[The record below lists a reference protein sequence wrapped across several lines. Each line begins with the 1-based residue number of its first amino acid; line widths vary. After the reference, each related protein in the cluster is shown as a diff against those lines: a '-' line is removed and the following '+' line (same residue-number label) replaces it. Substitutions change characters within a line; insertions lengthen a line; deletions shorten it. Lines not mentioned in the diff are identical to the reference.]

1 MSKNSTAA
9 RHRATSVR
17 PTVLVGLSSS
27 AKARALTFGRPALAA
42 VAASGLLFSV
52 GTPAQAGVHGPDSS
66 GTVNVQGQ
74 TSAPAAA
81 PAAVAPAAATAPAA
95 AATVH
100 TVVSGDTLGAISA
113 AYGVALNDVLAVNG
127 LSLTTI
133 IYPGDQIQIPG
144 AGYTAPAPAPVA
156 KAAAAPTAP
165 ANTGVQLA
173 STAAP
178 AAQAPSGSLGA
189 AILASAYSQLGVQQ
203 DCTAMVEKAL
213 RSVGKS
219 VGDLAPTQFFAY
231 GTVVGTPAAGDLVIT
246 AGHVGVY
253 AGNGQV
259 VSGGVDGYKTEVHS
273 ISWLSGAS
281 FVRVA

>member
-1 MSKNSTAA
+1 MSKNSASA
-9 RHRATSVR
+9 RLRAVPSR
-17 PTVLVGLSSS
+17 STVQVGRSST
-27 AKARALTFGRPALAA
+27 AKAHALTFGRPALVA
-42 VAASGLLFSV
+42 VAASGLLF
-52 GTPAQAGVHGPDSS
+52 GIGAPAQAGVHGPDNS

-74 TSAPAAA
+74 AGAPVAA
-81 PAAVAPAAATAPAA
+81 PAAVAPAPAATNI
-95 AATVH
+95 H

-113 AYGVALNDVLAVNG
+113 SYGVALNDVLAANG
-127 LSLTTI
+127 LSMATI
-133 IYPGDQIQIPG
+133 IYPGDQIRIPG
-144 AGYTAPAPAPVA
+144 AGYTAPAPAA
-156 KAAAAPTAP
+156 KAAAAPSAP
-165 ANTGVQLA
+165 TNTGIQLA
-173 STAAP
+173 STAAS
-178 AAQAPSGSLGA
+178 AAQAPAGSLGA
-189 AILASAYSQLGVQQ
+189 AILASANSQLGVQQ

-219 VGDLAPTQFFAY
+219 VGDLAPGQFYQY

-273 ISWLSGAS
+273 ISWLAGAS

>member
-1 MSKNSTAA
+1 MSKNSTSA
-9 RHRATSVR
+9 RLRAVPSR
-17 PTVLVGLSSS
+17 STVQVGRSST
-27 AKARALTFGRPALAA
+27 AKAHALTFGRPALVA
-42 VAASGLLFSV
+42 VAASGLLF
-52 GTPAQAGVHGPDSS
+52 GIGAPAQAGVHGPDNS

-74 TSAPAAA
+74 ASAPVAA
-81 PAAVAPAAATAPAA
+81 PAAVAPAPAA
-95 AATVH
+95 ANVH

-113 AYGVALNDVLAVNG
+113 SYGVALNDVLAANG
-127 LSLTTI
+127 LSMATI
-133 IYPGDQIQIPG
+133 IYPGDQIRIPG
-144 AGYTAPAPAPVA
+144 AGYTAPAPAA
-156 KAAAAPTAP
+156 KAAAAPSAP
-165 ANTGVQLA
+165 TNTGIQLA

-178 AAQAPSGSLGA
+178 AAQAPAGSLGA
-189 AILASAYSQLGVQQ
+189 AILASANSQLGVQQ

-219 VGDLAPTQFFAY
+219 VGDLAPGQFYQY

-253 AGNGQV
+253 AGSGQV

-273 ISWLSGAS
+273 ISWLAGAS